1 PAPRRDDPRQVA
13 APPGRNRM
21 TFEGLEHTPQ
31 LARSFDGTF
40 IAVRKMGRDGAPPLL
55 VVNAIGANLAVWRRV
70 LVDVVRD
77 GPAITWDHRGLY
89 ESGEPASDRLDPG
102 AHAEDAVA
110 ALEHHLVERFAIAS
124 WSNGS
129 RIALEIAA
137 RHPDRVTGLLMV
149 SGGYGHPVTRLLS
162 NLELISAIPP
172 AAGVAKH
179 FAPLLEGPFRALVS
193 RPELT
198 GLIRQS
204 GMIAASAD
212 TAALVDLVRGMAS
225 CDLRMLL
232 RNFEAVVGDAA
243 PDLLSEVQAPTL
255 LIAGEHD
262 QFTSRSMTDEVLRAI
277 PGARLELYED
287 ATHYLPIEYPARLSD
302 DLRRFL
308 SGLPRP

>member
-1 PAPRRDDPRQVA
+1 
-13 APPGRNRM
+13 M
-21 TFEGLEHTPQ
+21 TFVTLEHTPQ

-40 IAVRKMGRDGAPPLL
+40 IAVRKMGNAEGLPLL
-55 VVNAIGANLAVWRRV
+55 IANAIGANLAVWRRV

-77 GPAITWDHRGLY
+77 RPVITWDHRGLY
-89 ESGEPASDRLDPG
+89 ESSTPASDRLDPE
-102 AHAEDAVA
+102 AHAQDGIA
-110 ALEHHLVERFAIAS
+110 ALEHHLVERFALAS

-137 RHPDRVTGLLMV
+137 RYPARVAGLVMV
-149 SGGYGHPVTRLLS
+149 NGGYGHPVARLLS
-162 NLELISAIPP
+162 NLELISAVPP
-172 AAGVAKH
+172 VAGVAKH
-179 FAPLLEGPFRALVS
+179 FAPLLQGPFRALAS

-212 TAALVDLVRGMAS
+212 TAALVDLVKGMSS

-232 RNFEAVVGDAA
+232 GNFEAVVGDAA
-243 PDLLSEVQAPTL
+243 PDRPSEVQAPTL
-255 LIAGEHD
+255 LITGELD
-262 QFTSRSMTDEVLRAI
+262 QFTPRSMTDEVLRAI
-277 PGARLELYED
+277 PGARLDVYEG

-308 SGLPRP
+308 SGLPAQ